1 MTKNWIVKII
11 LTSFLCVFVLWLFV
25 NKSGINTL
33 PIQSED
39 TVPTMFL
46 PVTLIKERTMFA
58 DTYVKM
64 MKERYPQPDD
74 KLGILGY
81 TPFYLK
87 KVVKLSEPYKEC
99 LKHPKDAICSV
110 TTNKYETHYM
120 TAFTVVP
127 GLLITPVYLI
137 PLAFNMPIT
146 WDNLI
151 LLSHISAALVVML
164 CGVFMY
170 ILLRRFFL
178 TRSEDN
184 SKAVLLTS
192 VYLFGTVNFAMVSQ
206 SLWQHGFVQLF
217 IIIGLI
223 FLLNGLTKY
232 SKSAFMISG
241 LFLALAVLSRPTAA
255 LFAVLLYILIPIAF
269 RRDLP
274 KLIRATA
281 FQALG
286 VLPAAVFFFW
296 YNAKYF
302 GSIANQGYAG
312 QFLNSWL
319 SPFPEGFLGI
329 WASPSKG
336 ILIYSPI
343 LLYIFFG
350 LYRAVRNKKIENKSI
365 YIISAVII
373 LLHTLLMGK
382 WKHWYGGFSFGY
394 RLASDALPFF
404 ILLLVPYI
412 TSSFHEKYK
421 KIFYSL
427 FAFSVFVQI
436 SGMIF
441 FDGIW
446 HNAYDNGFRDT
457 KWLWS
462 VKDSEAG
469 FNVRRVLVKFGA
481 LDRACPKCLPN

>member
-1 MTKNWIVKII
+1 MKVTIIKI
-11 LTSFLCVFVLWLFV
+11 SCFAFLIYFLGFLFL

-39 TVPTMFL
+39 TVPAMFL

-87 KVVKLSEPYKEC
+87 KVVKLSEPYKDC
-99 LKHPKDAICSV
+99 LKHPKDAVCSV

-137 PLAFNMPIT
+137 PLAFNMPVT

-151 LLSHISAALVVML
+151 LLSHISSALIVML

-170 ILLRRFFL
+170 ILLRKFFL
-178 TRSEDN
+178 ARSGDD
-184 SKAVLLTS
+184 SKAVLLTC

-217 IIIGLI
+217 LIIGLI
-223 FLLNGLTKY
+223 FLQTGLTKY
-232 SKSAFMISG
+232 SKSSFMLSG

-255 LFAVLLYILIPIAF
+255 LFAVLLYVLIPITF
-269 RRDLP
+269 RRDFP
-274 KLIRATA
+274 KLVRGTVY
-281 FQALG
+281 QALG
-286 VLPAAVFFFW
+286 VLPAAFFFFW

-312 QFLNSWL
+312 QFFNSWL

-329 WASPSKG
+329 WVSPSKG
-336 ILIYSPI
+336 ILIYSPV

-350 LYRAVRNKKIENKSI
+350 ILRVVKNKKIENKSI
-365 YIISAVII
+365 YIISAIII

-421 KIFYSL
+421 KVFYAL

-436 SGMIF
+436 SGMVF

-446 HNAYDNGFRDT
+446 HNAYDDGFRDT

-462 VKDSEAG
+462 VRDSEAG
-469 FNVRRVLVKFGA
+469 FNVRRVLVKSGF
-481 LDRACPKCLPN
+481 LERACPECLSN